1 MMSMPTMTAPMN
13 GSNGSATMVRETVH
27 ILLIEDN
34 PGDAR
39 LVEILLEE
47 SDLPNVQ
54 IAHRLTLGDGILELQ
69 KRDFAVVL
77 LDLTLPDSRGFET
90 LERLIATKPDVNVVV
105 MTGLADKVLGL
116 NAVKAGAQ
124 DFLMKGGFDSDLLSK
139 TLRYAIERKNVLI
152 KLAAATRAREV
163 AEESARMKEQFIAS
177 ISHEMRTPMNAI
189 YGMSNLLA
197 QTNLDGEQRS
207 FIDSVRQSSEIL
219 LGVINDILE
228 VSTLQN
234 GQMHFEATD
243 FDITEL
249 MFNLVNVMQYKKA
262 EKTLEFQLS
271 IDPSVPKYIVGDKL
285 RLNQILY
292 NIVGN
297 AVKFT
302 DEGFI
307 KIKIELGRMEG
318 DKLHLLFIV
327 EDSGIGIPQEK
338 IPTIF
343 ESFTRIRTK
352 DRIFEGTGLGLA
364 IVKNLVVQ
372 QGGRVWAKSE
382 PHKGSTITVEMPFKK
397 GTPPPQYINGE
408 TPEKPTFEAS
418 KSRTFQLLLVEDHK
432 INQMV
437 ARKTLERQF
446 DNIAI
451 TVAENGRQCLDLLE
465 AGREFDIILL
475 DIQMPVMDGNE
486 TIAYIRE
493 NMPHFKTPV
502 LAMTAHAYI
511 SKDNIFKT
519 YGFDDFVLKPFEP
532 EQLFAKIHL
541 YLKKV

>member
-1 MMSMPTMTAPMN
+1 MMSMPTMTTPMN
-13 GSNGSATMVRETVH
+13 GSNGSAATRETVH

-54 IAHRLTLGDGILELQ
+54 IIHRLTLGDGIAELQ

-197 QTNLDGEQRS
+197 QTKLDVEQRS

-234 GQMHFEATD
+234 GQMHFEAAD
-243 FDITEL
+243 FDLTEL

-262 EKTLEFQLS
+262 EKPLEFQLS
-271 IDPSVPKYIVGDKL
+271 IDPSVPKYVLGDKL

-307 KIKIELGRMEG
+307 KIRIEMGKQEG
-318 DKLHLLFIV
+318 NDFVLSFIV

-338 IPTIF
+338 VATIF

-352 DRIFEGTGLGLA
+352 ERIFEGTGLGLA

-372 QGGRVWAKSE
+372 QGGRVFARSE
-382 PHKGSTITVEMPFKK
+382 PKKGTEITVEMPFKK
-397 GTPPPQYINGE
+397 GTPPVQLAEGE
-408 TPEKPTFEAS
+408 VAAKPNFEAS
-418 KSRTFQLLLVEDHK
+418 KSRVFKLFLVEDHK

-446 DNIAI
+446 DNISI
-451 TVAENGRQCLDLLE
+451 TVAENGRECLNILE
-465 AGREFDIILL
+465 AGNEFDIILL
-475 DIQMPVMDGNE
+475 DIQMPIMDGNE

-493 NMPHFKTPV
+493 NMPNFTTPV

-532 EQLFAKIHL
+532 EQLFSKIHL
-541 YLKKV
+541 YLK

>member
-13 GSNGSATMVRETVH
+13 GTNGAPATRETVH

-54 IAHRLTLGDGILELQ
+54 IIHRLTLGDGIAELQ

-197 QTNLDGEQRS
+197 QTKLDVEQRS
-207 FIDSVRQSSEIL
+207 FLDSVRQSSEIL

-234 GQMHFEATD
+234 GQMHFEAAD
-243 FDITEL
+243 FDLTEL

-262 EKTLEFQLS
+262 EKPLEFQLS
-271 IDPSVPKYIVGDKL
+271 IDPSVPKYVLGDKL

-307 KIKIELGRMEG
+307 KIRIEMGKQVG
-318 DKLHLLFIV
+318 NDLLLSFIV

-338 IPTIF
+338 IATIF

-352 DRIFEGTGLGLA
+352 ERIFEGTGLGLA

-372 QGGRVWAKSE
+372 QGGRVFAISE
-382 PHKGSTITVEMPFKK
+382 PKKGTTITAEMPFKK
-397 GTPPPQYINGE
+397 GTPPVQLAEGE
-408 TPEKPTFEAS
+408 VAAKPNFEAS
-418 KSRTFQLLLVEDHK
+418 KLRAFKLFLVEDHK

-451 TVAENGRQCLDLLE
+451 TVAENGRECLNILE
-465 AGREFDIILL
+465 AGNEFDIILL
-475 DIQMPVMDGNE
+475 DIQMPIMDGNE

-493 NMPHFKTPV
+493 NMPNFNTPV

-532 EQLFAKIHL
+532 EQLFSKIHL
-541 YLKKV
+541 YLK

>member
-1 MMSMPTMTAPMN
+1 MPTMSVPMN
-13 GSNGSATMVRETVH
+13 GSNGSATMRETVH

-54 IAHRLTLGDGILELQ
+54 IIHRLTLGDGIAELQ

-197 QTNLDGEQRS
+197 QTNLDTEQRS

-234 GQMHFEATD
+234 GQMHFENSD
-243 FDITEL
+243 FDIIEL
-249 MFNLVNVMQYKKA
+249 MKNLVGVMQYKKA
-262 EKTLEFQLS
+262 EKPLEFQLD
-271 IDPSVPKYIVGDKL
+271 IDPEVPKYLFGDKL

-302 DEGFI
+302 DAGFI
-307 KIKIELGRMEG
+307 KISIRMEKQEG
-318 DKLHLLFIV
+318 NQLTLSFIV
-327 EDSGIGIPQEK
+327 QDSGIGIPQEK
-338 IPTIF
+338 IETIF

-352 DRIFEGTGLGLA
+352 ERIFEGTGLGLA

-372 QGGRVWAKSE
+372 QGGRVFATSE
-382 PHKGSTITVEMPFKK
+382 PRRGTTITVEMPFKQ
-397 GTPPPQYINGE
+397 GTPPVQLAVGQV
-408 TPEKPTFEAS
+408 PEKPTFEES
-418 KSRTFQLLLVEDHK
+418 KKRPFNLFLVEDHK

-446 DNIAI
+446 DNIKI
-451 TVAENGRQCLDLLE
+451 TIAENGRECLDILQ
-465 AGREFDIILL
+465 AGNEFDIILL
-475 DIQMPVMDGNE
+475 DIQMPIMDGNE
-486 TIAYIRE
+486 TIAYIRS
-493 NMPHFKTPV
+493 NMPDFKTPV

-532 EQLFAKIHL
+532 EQLFSKIHQ
-541 YLKKV
+541 YLTKI